1 MYKSNTSIYDYLTN
15 SDLKPPAPLPG
26 PSALSSAGMGLL
38 AILLRYFTERAGRI
52 LELNTGGVLASRTQ
66 DRSIIWLTE
75 RLSDLTLYTARGC
88 FQSFLYR
95 LTFINWIFLYFP
107 VNFRIFAADNSINNI
122 KANNT
127 INTNINIFNF
137 TIMNNYLMTGVAA
150 IAFLAAVTSCSRS
163 TDFFDQEAFDE
174 RNRIEQE
181 LQVNERYAAAFE
193 KAFGK
198 VGSNVDWGFS
208 SRNAGARA
216 ITRDGGVVFTTTITF
231 PGDCNASNFLK
242 AVPEGT
248 KKLPADG
255 GGASSWYIDASTTKV
270 RTWAGASKVY
280 VTGTV
285 DLSAGDTNAAD
296 PRFQV
301 STTSEIYLLEG
312 ATLKIGKAS
321 AENFIG
327 AAVYIAEGATLET
340 DYPLLLNS
348 GIDVY
353 NHGTI
358 NVKNDLQVNTNSILY
373 NSGTVKATGT
383 VSAESNSS
391 NGDQSSIVNNG
402 SIECADV
409 VVNAGAVL
417 NIFEWKVSGTTKI
430 NSNNSGWINN
440 GKWTTKDY
448 AYVGGSENVINN
460 CYLWV
465 TNDFEM
471 NISSLKGSF
480 KINSE
485 GGVLA
490 QNFYGGRDSSTD
502 AISGPF
508 KIEMAENAVF
518 VVENDAQF
526 ESGRGE
532 IDNDKYAY
540 GIFGPLTGGYA
551 VFQAKN
557 IVRDTYLESINSWGA
572 VTYRGHLYVS
582 AETHFAQ
589 GNDGQDAHKFIIEQ
603 DGFSIDNNIYAAGFK
618 SGKPNINIPQT
629 SCSPGFKGG
638 DPLYRV
644 IAEDLSASED
654 GDFDFNDVVFDV
666 VKAEGGVT
674 TLKLICAGG
683 VLPLRVMGVEV
694 HSIFGETTPNEKGE
708 YKMYNTGAGPNVDP
722 VTFEVPGTYTTPEE
736 IRNIIIEVKKNDK
749 WMELKAETGKAA
761 CKILVDDTFVPVEE
775 RKNIADKNG
784 NFTDYV
790 QGKFVDDFWWK

>member
-1 MYKSNTSIYDYLTN
+1 MKNFLITGATALALLIAFAGCSKSNDLYD
-15 SDLKPPAPLPG
+15 
-26 PSALSSAGMGLL
+26 
-38 AILLRYFTERAGRI
+38 
-52 LELNTGGVLASRTQ
+52 
-66 DRSIIWLTE
+66 
-75 RLSDLTLYTARGC
+75 
-88 FQSFLYR
+88 QSVVDEK
-95 LTFINWIFLYFP
+95 N
-107 VNFRIFAADNSINNI
+107 
-122 KANNT
+122 KQ
-127 INTNINIFNF
+127 
-137 TIMNNYLMTGVAA
+137 
-150 IAFLAAVTSCSRS
+150 
-163 TDFFDQEAFDE
+163 DQEKQD
-174 RNRIEQE
+174 QQKV
-181 LQVNERYAAAFE
+181 LTVNEAYANAFV
-193 KAFGK
+193 KAFGE
-198 VGSNVDWGFS
+198 VGPNVDWGFGRKS
-208 SRNAGARA
+208 SSTRA
-216 ITRDGGVVFTTTITF
+216 FTRAGGVTFPTSITF
-231 PGDCNASNFLK
+231 PGDCDASNFLANWPENASELPTWGGNAGLKDAFYIEK
-242 AVPEGT
+242 AYDMVQT
-248 KKLPADG
+248 Y
-255 GGASSWYIDASTTKV
+255 GGAAKL
-270 RTWAGASKVY
+270 Y
-280 VTGTV
+280 VKGDI
-285 DLSAGDTNAAD
+285 DLSEGDTDAEH

-312 ATLKIGKAS
+312 ATLKIGKVS

-327 AAVYIAEGATLET
+327 AAIYIAEGATLAT

-358 NVKNDLQVNTNSILY
+358 DVKDLQVNTNSILY

-391 NGDQSSIVNNG
+391 DGGQSFIVNNG
-402 SIECADV
+402 TIECADV

-417 NIFEWKVSGTTKI
+417 NIFEWKVSGTTTI
-430 NSNNSGWINN
+430 NSPNSGWINN
-440 GKWTTKDY
+440 GQWKTKDY

-471 NISSLKGSF
+471 NISSVKGSF

-490 QNFYGGRDSSTD
+490 QNFYGGRDSSTG

-518 VVENDAQF
+518 VVENNAQF
-526 ESGRGE
+526 ESGRSE

-557 IVRDTYLESINSWGA
+557 IVRVASIANTWGA

-589 GNDGQDAHKFIIEQ
+589 GNDGMESHKFIIEQ
-603 DGFSIDNNIYAAGFK
+603 DGFSIADNIFAAGFK
-618 SGKPNINIPQT
+618 SGKPSITIPQT
-629 SCSPGFKGG
+629 TCSPGFKGG
-638 DPLYRV
+638 NPLFRV
-644 IAEDLSASED
+644 IAEDLSASEA

-683 VLPLRVMGVEV
+683 VQPLRVRGANQAEGTEI
-694 HSIFGETTPNEKGE
+694 HSLFGEDKPNANGQ
-708 YKMYNTGAGPNVDP
+708 YKMYNTGAGPKMP
-722 VTFEVPGTYTTPEE
+722 EVEFTVEGTYTTPEQ
-736 IRNIIIEVKKNDK
+736 IAKIIIEVQKNGV
-749 WMELKAETGKAA
+749 WMELKATRGKAA
-761 CKILVDDTFVPVEE
+761 CKILVDDTFKPVVE
-775 RKNIADKNG
+775 RRNIADENQ
-784 NFTDYV
+784 NFTNYV

>member
-1 MYKSNTSIYDYLTN
+1 V
-15 SDLKPPAPLPG
+15 
-26 PSALSSAGMGLL
+26 
-38 AILLRYFTERAGRI
+38 RA
-52 LELNTGGVLASRTQ
+52 V
-66 DRSIIWLTE
+66 
-75 RLSDLTLYTARGC
+75 
-88 FQSFLYR
+88 
-95 LTFINWIFLYFP
+95 
-107 VNFRIFAADNSINNI
+107 
-122 KANNT
+122 
-127 INTNINIFNF
+127 
-137 TIMNNYLMTGVAA
+137 
-150 IAFLAAVTSCSRS
+150 
-163 TDFFDQEAFDE
+163 
-174 RNRIEQE
+174 
-181 LQVNERYAAAFE
+181 
-193 KAFGK
+193 
-198 VGSNVDWGFS
+198 
-208 SRNAGARA
+208 
-216 ITRDGGVVFTTTITF
+216 TRDGGVAFSTDIVF
-231 PGDCNASNFLK
+231 PGDCDVSNFL
-242 AVPEGT
+242 ADVPEGVSE
-248 KKLPADG
+248 LPTWGGNAGLKDAFYIEKAYDMVQTY
-255 GGASSWYIDASTTKV
+255 GGAAKL
-270 RTWAGASKVY
+270 Y
-280 VTGTV
+280 VKGDI
-285 DLSAGDTNAAD
+285 DLSEGDTDAEH

-312 ATLKIGKAS
+312 ATLKIGKVS

-327 AAVYIAEGATLET
+327 AAIYIAEGATLAT

-358 NVKNDLQVNTNSILY
+358 DVKDLQVNTNSILY

-402 SIECADV
+402 TIECADV

-440 GKWTTKDY
+440 GQWKTKDY

-471 NISSLKGSF
+471 NISSVKGSF

-490 QNFYGGRDSSTD
+490 QNFYGGRDSSTG
-502 AISGPF
+502 AVSGPF

-518 VVENDAQF
+518 VVENNAQF
-526 ESGRGE
+526 ESGRSE

-557 IVRDTYLESINSWGA
+557 IVRVASIANTWGA

-589 GNDGQDAHKFIIEQ
+589 GNDGMESHKFIIEQ
-603 DGFSIDNNIYAAGFK
+603 DGFSIADNIFAAGFK
-618 SGKPNINIPQT
+618 SGKPSITIPQT
-629 SCSPGFKGG
+629 TCSPGFKGG
-638 DPLYRV
+638 NPLFRV
-644 IAEDLSASED
+644 IAEDLSASEA

-683 VLPLRVMGVEV
+683 VLPLRVRGANQAEGTEI
-694 HSIFGETTPNEKGE
+694 HSLFGEDKPNANGQ
-708 YKMYNTGAGPNVDP
+708 YKMYNTGAGPKMP
-722 VTFEVPGTYTTPEE
+722 EVEFTVEGTYTTPEQ
-736 IRNIIIEVKKNDK
+736 IAKIIIEVQKNGV
-749 WMELKAETGKAA
+749 WMELKATRGKAA
-761 CKILVDDTFVPVEE
+761 CKILVDDTFKPVVE
-775 RKNIADKNG
+775 RRNIADENQ
-784 NFTDYV
+784 NFTNYV

>member
-1 MYKSNTSIYDYLTN
+1 MKKYLISFVAATALILAFTGCSKSN
-15 SDLKPPAPLPG
+15 DLYNQGIIDEKNKEDQAKQDQQNE
-26 PSALSSAGMGLL
+26 L
-38 AILLRYFTERAGRI
+38 AI
-52 LELNTGGVLASRTQ
+52 N
-66 DRSIIWLTE
+66 
-75 RLSDLTLYTARGC
+75 
-88 FQSFLYR
+88 
-95 LTFINWIFLYFP
+95 
-107 VNFRIFAADNSINNI
+107 
-122 KANNT
+122 
-127 INTNINIFNF
+127 
-137 TIMNNYLMTGVAA
+137 
-150 IAFLAAVTSCSRS
+150 
-163 TDFFDQEAFDE
+163 EA
-174 RNRIEQE
+174 
-181 LQVNERYAAAFE
+181 YATAFE
-193 KAFGK
+193 KAFGP

-208 SRNAGARA
+208 RKSSSARA
-216 ITRDGGVVFTTTITF
+216 FTRAEGVTFPTSITF
-231 PGDCNASNFLK
+231 PGDCDASNFL
-242 AVPEGT
+242 ADVPEGVSE
-248 KKLPADG
+248 LPTWGGNAGLKDAFYIDKAYEMVQTY
-255 GGASSWYIDASTTKV
+255 GGASKL
-270 RTWAGASKVY
+270 Y
-280 VTGTV
+280 VKGEI
-285 DLSAGDTNAAD
+285 DLSEGDTDATA

-301 STTSEIYLLEG
+301 STTSEVYLLEG
-312 ATLKIGKAS
+312 SKLILGEVS
-321 AENFIG
+321 AQNFIG
-327 AAVYIAEGATLET
+327 AAIYIAEGATLET

-402 SIECADV
+402 TIECADV

-440 GKWTTKDY
+440 GQWKTKDY

-471 NISSLKGSF
+471 NISSVKGSF

-490 QNFYGGRDSSTD
+490 SNFYGGRDSSTG
-502 AISGPF
+502 AVSGPF

-526 ESGRGE
+526 ESGRSE

-557 IVRDTYLESINSWGA
+557 IVRVASIANTWGA

-589 GNDGQDAHKFIIEQ
+589 GNDGMESHKFIIEQ
-603 DGFSIDNNIYAAGFK
+603 DGFSIADNIFAAGFK
-618 SGKPNINIPQT
+618 SGKPSITIPQT
-629 SCSPGFKGG
+629 TCSPGFQGG

-644 IAEDLSASED
+644 IAEDLSASEA

-683 VLPLRVMGVEV
+683 VLPLRVRGANQAEGTEI
-694 HSIFGETTPNEKGE
+694 HSLFGENEPNANGQ
-708 YKMYNTGAGPNVDP
+708 YKMYNTGLSPKMP
-722 VTFEVPGTYTTPEE
+722 EVEFTVEGTYTTPEQ
-736 IRNIIIEVKKNDK
+736 IRNIIIEVWKNDK

-761 CKILVDDTFVPVEE
+761 CKILVDDTFVPVKE
-775 RKNIADKNG
+775 RQNIADANG

-790 QGKFVDDFWWK
+790 QGNFVDDFWWK